1 MRTLLML
8 RSMMLTA
15 ALLAGLMVKPPAV
28 AAATPFILA
37 PGANQFAVFMNTI
50 CAISDQHSLYCWGD
64 NTWASMAQP
73 KKKQHANVPLRV
85 GTGKWRS
92 VYSGAGLCAIKWDRS
107 VWCWGEGVPVIA
119 QGRQEFRGPILV
131 TQRKARSVEAIDSNH
146 GMCIRAM
153 DRSLWCWVGTRLFF
167 RQGWHQVERQPIISA
182 TSYGSAICYLL
193 VTNKMK
199 CWGTNS
205 QGDFPT
211 GPGTPRAVKK
221 PRLVSGDYLQ
231 LMRDY
236 SCALDLDGYQRCWGI
251 LDSLPQRIGSSWAET
266 FGGLCS
272 RGFCVVTPSRV
283 EDILWDNLWSDQ
295 CGLLQSGQVS
305 CSHTMTGERGQAIGT
320 TSLEG
325 SWSEV
330 EVSQGLGC
338 GRKDEGQ
345 LWCWGLNDFAT
356 DSVSGPRLF
365 GVDASDYTLIPYQVT
380 LP

>member
-1 MRTLLML
+1 
-8 RSMMLTA
+8 MMLTA

-199 CWGTNS
+199 CWG
-205 QGDFPT
+205 
-211 GPGTPRAVKK
+211 
-221 PRLVSGDYLQ
+221 
-231 LMRDY
+231 
-236 SCALDLDGYQRCWGI
+236 
-251 LDSLPQRIGSSWAET
+251 SS
-266 FGGLCS
+266 
-272 RGFCVVTPSRV
+272 
-283 EDILWDNLWSDQ
+283 
-295 CGLLQSGQVS
+295 
-305 CSHTMTGERGQAIGT
+305 
-320 TSLEG
+320 
-325 SWSEV
+325 
-330 EVSQGLGC
+330 
-338 GRKDEGQ
+338 
-345 LWCWGLNDFAT
+345 
-356 DSVSGPRLF
+356 
-365 GVDASDYTLIPYQVT
+365 
-380 LP
+380 